1 LALSPPFRD
10 TGFEQEVVMRHPL
23 AALLASVLLA
33 ASLAARADDAR
44 RSSTTLS
51 REAGEAPQSHLET
64 VARRPAPISGPL
76 PIGAEADVYCSG
88 YLGDPDERPAG
99 RIVAAEKEKNQTLF
113 MTGDVMYLDIGSA
126 DGVQAGME
134 FTIARPERLVNRW
147 GSVRDV
153 VGRIYLTPGRLRVIC
168 AQERS
173 SIAEIVYACSDVEL
187 GDVVTPFEPI
197 PVPLVRRT
205 QPLTACDTPNG
216 KPIGHIVHTRDAVTP
231 VGTDTVVFLDL
242 GESDGLN
249 PGDFLTVYRPSE
261 RAAGVRTVL
270 GEAAILTTR
279 GRSSVAIV
287 TSMVDFIGVG
297 DAVEVK

>member
-1 LALSPPFRD
+1 
-10 TGFEQEVVMRHPL
+10 MRHPL
-23 AALLASVLLA
+23 AALSAGVLLA
-33 ASLAARADDAR
+33 ALLTASPAARADDAR
-44 RSSTTLS
+44 RGATALS
-51 REAGEAPQSHLET
+51 REAGEAPQSRLET
-64 VARRPAPISGPL
+64 APRRAAPISGPQ
-76 PIGAEADVYCSG
+76 PVGAEVDVYCSG

-99 RIVAAEKEKNQTLF
+99 RIVAAEKEKSQTLF
-113 MTGDVMYLDIGSA
+113 MTGDIMYLDIGTA

-134 FTIARPERLVNRW
+134 FTVARPERLITRW
-147 GSVRDV
+147 DSVRDV
-153 VGRIYLTPGRLRVIC
+153 IGRIYLTPGRIRVIC
-168 AQERS
+168 AHERS

-187 GDVVTPFEPI
+187 ADVVTPFEPI

-205 QPLTACDTPNG
+205 QPSTVCDTPNG
-216 KPIGHIVHTRDAVTP
+216 KAIGHIVHTKDAVTP

-249 PGDFLTVYRPSE
+249 PGDFLTVYRPSA
-261 RAAGVRTVL
+261 RAEGVRTVL

-279 GRSSVAIV
+279 NRSAVAIV